1 MCLAPAAGLVA
12 SVAGVTVAGG
22 DGDRLIEAVAGDIV
36 AERVDA
42 VVNAANSRLA
52 QGAGVCGAI
61 FRAAGPR
68 DLQQACDAL
77 GGCDPGDAKA
87 TPGFAL
93 PARWIV
99 HTVGPVWHGGDEN
112 EDGTLASCY
121 RRSMAV
127 AGELGAGSIAFPAI
141 STGIYGFPPPRAAE
155 IAVRTLRQVL
165 AEPADA
171 GATVSVVRLVAFD
184 TSTFELYRTL
194 LG

>member
-1 MCLAPAAGLVA
+1 VCLAPAAGLVG
-12 SVAGVTVAGG
+12 SVAGVTLAGG
-22 DGDRLIEAVAGDIV
+22 DGNRTIEAVVGDIV
-36 AERVDA
+36 AEHVDA

-61 FRAAGPR
+61 FRAAGAR

-93 PARWIV
+93 QARWIV

-112 EDGTLASCY
+112 EDETLASCY

-127 AGELGAGSIAFPAI
+127 AGGLGARSIAFPAI
-141 STGIYGFPPPRAAE
+141 STGIYGFPQQRAAD

-165 AEPADA
+165 ADPADA
-171 GATVSVVRLVAFD
+171 EATASVVRLVAFD
-184 TSTFELYRTL
+184 TTTFELYRSL

>member
-1 MCLAPAAGLVA
+1 MCRALAATHVG

-22 DGDRLIEAVAGDIV
+22 DGNRTIEAVAGDIV

-42 VVNAANSRLA
+42 LVNAANSHLA

-61 FRAAGPR
+61 FRAAGAR
-68 DLQQACDAL
+68 DLQQACDAV

-99 HTVGPVWHGGDEN
+99 HTVGPVWHGGN
-112 EDGTLASCY
+112 EDEDRILASCY

-127 AGELGAGSIAFPAI
+127 AGELGARSIAFPAI
-141 STGIYGFPPPRAAE
+141 STGIYGFPPQRASE
-155 IAVRTLRQVL
+155 IAVGTLRDVL
-165 AEPADA
+165 GDPEDP
-171 GATVSVVRLVAFD
+171 GASVSVVRLVAFD
-184 TSTFELYRTL
+184 TNTFELYRAL
-194 LG
+194 LD

>member
-1 MCLAPAAGLVA
+1 MCRGPEAVPVG
-12 SVAGVTVAGG
+12 SVAGVTASGGEVAATI
-22 DGDRLIEAVAGDIV
+22 DAVCGDIV

-61 FRAAGPR
+61 FRGAGPR
-68 DLQQACDAL
+68 DLQRACDAL

-99 HTVGPVWHGGDEN
+99 HTVGPVWRGGSDGEDEI
-112 EDGTLASCY
+112 LASCY
-121 RRSMAV
+121 RRSVSV
-127 AGELGAGSIAFPAI
+127 AAELGARTIAFPAI
-141 STGIYGFPPPRAAE
+141 STGVYGFPPPRAAE
-155 IAVRTLRQVL
+155 IAVRTLRGML
-165 AEPADA
+165 REPDVE
-171 GATVSVVRLVAFD
+171 GTVSMVRLVAFD
-184 TSTFELYRTL
+184 AATFDLYRTL